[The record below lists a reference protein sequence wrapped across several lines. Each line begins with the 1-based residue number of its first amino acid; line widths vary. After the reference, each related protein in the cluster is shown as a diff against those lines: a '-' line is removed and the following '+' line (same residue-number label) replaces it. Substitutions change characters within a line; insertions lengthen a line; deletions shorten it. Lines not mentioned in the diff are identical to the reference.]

1 MKYWCAASTPEG
13 KSVAKYRWT
22 YFIGRSRSIHKFGPI
37 HKFVGTHSQCV
48 SNMAPGAT
56 SHGVV
61 LVNEMNGVKN
71 GYKNGQTKN
80 GKNGTTTKVSV
91 N

>member
-1 MKYWCAASTPEG
+1 MKYWYAASRG
-13 KSVAKYRWT
+13 NLSLN
-22 YFIGRSRSIHKFGPI
+22 IDGRISLVEAVQIHKFGSI

-91 N
+91 K